1 MDGELF
7 SGVHRACPS
16 SFQPFFISDL
26 NEDIQ
31 VSDIKLRKT
40 ISWIQNSEGFNIG
53 GEMVRCNKMKS
64 VEDQYK
70 ILHLST
76 TQQHQQSTRKP
87 LVYRWSDLAAGFIYK
102 SRGL

>member
-1 MDGELF
+1 MDGEVF

-16 SFQPFFISDL
+16 SSQPLFISDL

-40 ISWIQNSEGFNIG
+40 VSWVRNSEGFNIG
-53 GEMVRCNKMKS
+53 GETVRCNKMKS
-64 VEDQYK
+64 VKDQYK

-76 TQQHQQSTRKP
+76 TTSTKH
-87 LVYRWSDLAAGFIYK
+87 
-102 SRGL
+102 